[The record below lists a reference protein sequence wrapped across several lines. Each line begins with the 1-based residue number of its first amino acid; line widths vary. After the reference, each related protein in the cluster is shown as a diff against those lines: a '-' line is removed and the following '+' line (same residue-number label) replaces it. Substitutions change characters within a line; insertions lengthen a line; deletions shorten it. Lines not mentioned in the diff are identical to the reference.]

1 MKKPIFTLIPS
12 GFKASKLYS
21 ILPND
26 GDGDFAFTRA
36 TVATRVQKNGLLAEV
51 ASNVPKIDW
60 YNSDCPCLL
69 SEPARTNRQA
79 YSQEF
84 DNAAY
89 SKVRSTVTAND
100 ATAPDGSYTA
110 DLLVGDGTGTSYVFD
125 NLSFV
130 SGTSYAISIFVKKIN
145 VTSFVIQNFGNS
157 GTATFDIEN
166 GTSSGVGGTFSS
178 QSIQDYGNGWYRCIG
193 IYTCSSTGSH
203 NYGFGVQTFNGD
215 QMHLWGAQVE
225 EATYASSYIKNTT
238 ASDVTR
244 NVDEA
249 LDAGSI
255 SLFSIQEGT
264 MYLSVTPFKNT
275 ASFHTIGISSGA
287 DTSRVE
293 CQFTGASNQLKTIVQ
308 QGGSSSVD
316 TDVALTFDTKN
327 KIAVSFKAN
336 ECKVYVNGSLL
347 ATDTS
352 VDMPTALDEFNLS
365 QFDSTKEFEGKVHDA
380 RIYDEVLTQAEA
392 IELTTL

>member
-12 GFKASKLYS
+12 GFKATTLYS

-26 GDGDFAFTRA
+26 GDGDFDFTRA
-36 TVATRVQKNGLLAEV
+36 AVATRVQKNGLLAEV

-60 YNSDCPCLL
+60 YDSDCPCLL
-69 SEPARTNRQA
+69 CEPQRTNRQV

-84 DNAAY
+84 DNADY

-110 DLLVGDGTGTSYVFD
+110 DKLVGDGTGTSYVFYG
-125 NLSFV
+125 LSFV

-145 VTSFVIQNFGNS
+145 VSSFTIQNFGDS
-157 GTATFDIEN
+157 GTAIFNVEN
-166 GTSSGVGGTFSS
+166 GTTSGVGGSFTS
-178 QSIQDYGNGWYRCIG
+178 QSIEDYGNGWFRCIG
-193 IYTCSSTGSH
+193 IYTSTSTGTH
-203 NYGFGVQTFNGD
+203 NYGFGVQTFTGD
-215 QMHLWGAQVE
+215 HFHYWGAQVE

-238 ASDVTR
+238 NGAVTR
-244 NVDEA
+244 DVDKA
-249 LDAGSI
+249 LDAGSS

-327 KIAVSFKAN
+327 KIAITFKAN